1 MLLKQCEIR
10 FFFFSLVISPCSM
23 FLDQISQAQNPRGK
37 TTCLL
42 CACARPQAQTSCVVQ
57 MDPIPIP
64 GTTSE
69 KDREETMNNGD
80 LTLVGG
86 LNPSEKY

>member
-1 MLLKQCEIR
+1 M
-10 FFFFSLVISPCSM
+10 FDVFGPNFSGSKSP
-23 FLDQISQAQNPRGK
+23 RK

-42 CACARPQAQTSCVVQ
+42 CACARPQAQTSWVVQ

-86 LNPSEKY
+86 LNPSEK

>member
-1 MLLKQCEIR
+1 
-10 FFFFSLVISPCSM
+10 
-23 FLDQISQAQNPRGK
+23 
-37 TTCLL
+37 
-42 CACARPQAQTSCVVQ
+42 